1 MMKSYLNKIPPT
13 EHLIS
18 FYAVLASILYGWSI
32 YQFFWTIPSWG
43 NFLTLGEIAVIFS
56 YMVVINLI
64 ESLFIGFCVLM
75 ISLILPFSWFSKQFL
90 SKSVLL
96 ILSGLGFLMYR
107 NFYFPTKAL
116 SELPI
121 YQLWILLTVG
131 VLILLSPVNKIPFL
145 QKTAETIADRFVVFL
160 YILLPL
166 SALSIVVTLARNL
179 F

>member
-1 MMKSYLNKIPPT
+1 MINRYLNKIPPT

-32 YQFFWTIPSWG
+32 YLFFWTIPSWG

-56 YMVVINLI
+56 YMIVVNLI
-64 ESLFIGFCVLM
+64 ESLFVGFFILM
-75 ISLILPFSWFSKQFL
+75 ISLILPPAWFSEHFL
-90 SKSVLL
+90 SKGVL
-96 ILSGLGFLMYR
+96 IIVIGLGFLMYR

-121 YQLWILLTVG
+121 NHLWILLAVG
-131 VLILLSPVNKIPFL
+131 LLILLFPVNKIPYWQTTVEAF
-145 QKTAETIADRFVVFL
+145 ADRFVIFL
-160 YILLPL
+160 YILLPI
-166 SALSIVVTLARNL
+166 SALSIVITLARNL